1 MREEIRAL
9 IGARLKSERER
20 LGLAQEDLASI
31 AGASRRSVVEWDRG
45 ATVPG
50 ADALALLAQK
60 GVDVP
65 YVVVGVR
72 GETSSS
78 TLSPDEV
85 ALVDDYRKT
94 TSEHQRTL
102 RDVGAVFAQAASH
115 QPASATASGGTSDMP
130 GELVRSKARKLQR
143 EA

>member
-1 MREEIRAL
+1 MARAGL
-9 IGARLKSERER
+9 DILFVVTGER
-20 LGLAQEDLASI
+20 
-31 AGASRRSVVEWDRG
+31 AG
-45 ATVPG
+45 
-50 ADALALLAQK
+50 
-60 GVDVP
+60 
-65 YVVVGVR
+65 
-72 GETSSS
+72 TSSG
-78 TLSPDEV
+78 TLSKDEI

-102 RDVGAVFAQAASH
+102 RDVGAVFAQAASN